1 MQVEHRELYWFGLKM
16 PYIKC
21 EIGGLYCLAPESAC
35 SRGIQ
40 AGCERG
46 LSPRSRLCVVDRVL
60 LATMVCVCVLALSS
74 GVVSVSWMCALAPLL

>member
-1 MQVEHRELYWFGLKM
+1 MMQVEHREFILVRANGALVRLGVCIALHLK
-16 PYIKC
+16 
-21 EIGGLYCLAPESAC
+21 SAR

-60 LATMVCVCVLALSS
+60 LATLVCA
-74 GVVSVSWMCALAPLL
+74 